1 MSVTIDVPKNI
12 DRILDMR
19 SHEEHIDKISVLKQI
34 LWEGVESYLVNQ
46 YSSGK
51 ISKDKLAELLG
62 LDIYD
67 VNNVLE
73 KYHVKSSISYERFK
87 RGIGTAEEAA
97 KY

>member
-1 MSVTIDVPKNI
+1 MSVRSIYQ
-12 DRILDMR
+12 RILIGYWICAPMR
-19 SHEEHIDKISVLKQI
+19 KHIDKISVLKQI

-67 VNNVLE
+67 VNSVLE
-73 KYHVKSSISYERFK
+73 KYNVKSSISYERFK
-87 RGIGTAEEAA
+87 RGIGTADEAA